1 MKNAIRCAL
10 GAACILALSQ
20 SALAQLGTAH
30 ALTPAVEAAAL
41 SQAFPKA
48 AATQTLGSRATVTS
62 SATLFGGF
70 ELAQGAVVYIMVRG
84 NSLGTLGVTNAFLD
98 APRVRLFNQA
108 GQDLIIDSFNQ
119 PGFNGCSAGN
129 EFNDPVVAYYQNV
142 RGQPA
147 QPRDAC
153 LAGTFPAGA
162 YTFTVTPTIP
172 GVNASSQ
179 SSASNPPSGQVLFEV
194 TLGPSS

>member
-20 SALAQLGTAH
+20 PALAQLGTAYD
-30 ALTPAVEAAAL
+30 LTPAGEAVA
-41 SQAFPKA
+41 SIQAVPKA
-48 AATQTLGSRATVTS
+48 AAAQTLGSRATVTS

-70 ELAQGAVVYIMVRG
+70 ELAQSAVVYIMVRG
-84 NSLGTLGVTNAFLD
+84 NSLQTLGVTNNFLD
-98 APRVRLFNQA
+98 APRVRIFDAA
-108 GQDLIIDSFNQ
+108 GRDLIVDSFDV

-129 EFNDPVVAYYQNV
+129 DFNDPVVAYYQNV

-147 QPRDAC
+147 HARDAC
-153 LAGTFPAGA
+153 FAGTFAAGV

-172 GVNASSQ
+172 GVTASSQ
-179 SSASNPPSGQVLFEV
+179 SGASNPSSGQVLFEV

>member
-1 MKNAIRCAL
+1 MKNLIRCAL
-10 GAACILALSQ
+10 GAAFILALSQ
-20 SALAQLGTAH
+20 PALAQLGTAH
-30 ALTPAVEAAAL
+30 TLTPAGDAAAL

-62 SATLFGGF
+62 TSTLFGGF
-70 ELAQGAVVYIMVRG
+70 EIAQGAVVYIMVRG

-98 APRVRLFNQA
+98 APRVRIFNSA
-108 GQDLIIDSFNQ
+108 GQDLITDSFGVA
-119 PGFNGCSAGN
+119 GFNGCSAGN
-129 EFNDPVVAYYQNV
+129 DFNDPVVAYYQNV

-147 QPRDAC
+147 HARDAC
-153 LAGTFPAGA
+153 FAGTFPAGV

-172 GVNASSQ
+172 GVTASNQ
-179 SSASNPPSGQVLFEV
+179 SGASNPGSGQVLFEV